1 MSRNQNSGRASQ
13 TQEEVIMAEP
23 AFEFLPDNG
32 MWLGSVTIDSNTYY
46 AFEDTYEKADTL
58 INEYIDSYDE
68 EQA

>member
-1 MSRNQNSGRASQ
+1 
-13 TQEEVIMAEP
+13 MAEP

-32 MWLGSVTIDSNTYY
+32 MWLGSVTIDSTTYY
-46 AFEDTYEKADTL
+46 AFEETYEKADTL